1 MTHVCRYH
9 KQTHVLPSAVHGG
22 GDLSRYS
29 NKERKFHSRKMNLH
43 YARKFSMSET
53 LRHHAWAFSHSSTL
67 RLLTQTLPPTNPVVN
82 KLHEFIKMNIVLR
95 VFAPVFL
102 HELLE
107 LFVCFANES
116 SLNSPF
122 FFWYGGS
129 IAPSRARSIAPS
141 SSTQSVIA
149 SPRYDFASLGNSDT
163 GRSTP
168 LAALMATFATK
179 QFRAIFCVQ

>member
-1 MTHVCRYH
+1 MYVATTSKPTLYSACS
-9 KQTHVLPSAVHGG
+9 LPSAVHGG

-116 SLNSPF
+116 LNSPF
-122 FFWYGGS
+122 FSWYGGSPFFSWYGGS
-129 IAPSRARSIAPS
+129 IESHRGPVQSLHRRAHSQSFPLRDMTSLRWGTRIPEDPLRSQP
-141 SSTQSVIA
+141 
-149 SPRYDFASLGNSDT
+149 
-163 GRSTP
+163 
-168 LAALMATFATK
+168 
-179 QFRAIFCVQ
+179 